1 MMGFAK
7 CGRGVL
13 ALAVFAGMAGSAHAA
28 SGTRL
33 DIVRLSGDVLREQ
46 ASVARALEVPEPLN
60 SGDRVHTGRASHVA
74 LQVGRTGLATLG
86 PDSTL
91 RIHSLFPPEPPTRM
105 QLSKLVLEQGSINI
119 DTRPKDASQP
129 PSDVRLNAGVL
140 KLRIFGA
147 AAWIRH
153 DDAADEVCLLHGAI
167 EVGTPDGPQR
177 LDEPGSCLLASGAGT
192 ALSSAR
198 QVGSLAARLQLTAF
212 PNDDALRDEIL
223 QRAQAQARPQ
233 PAFPVAPQTE
243 PAPPKPAAAAP
254 VAAATPNT
262 AAAAQTGGGWGIVLG
277 SVSDAQRAAAEA
289 ERFSAEGLQARVVP
303 AKLGGG
309 TTYRIVSGHF
319 ATKDEADAML
329 PAVRARRDLQG
340 AWIVATP

>member
-7 CGRGVL
+7 RGPGL
-13 ALAVFAGMAGSAHAA
+13 MALAVFASLAGSAYAA
-28 SGTRL
+28 TGTRL

-60 SGDRVHTGRASHVA
+60 AGDRVHTGGASHVA

-86 PDSTL
+86 PDTTL
-91 RIHSLFPPEPPTRM
+91 RIHSLLPPEPPARM

-119 DTRPKDASQP
+119 DTRPKDPAQP

-140 KLRIFGA
+140 KLRVFGA

-177 LDEPGSCLLASGAGT
+177 LDEPGSCLLSDGAGT
-192 ALSSAR
+192 KVRSAR

-212 PNDDALRDEIL
+212 PNDDDLRDEIL
-223 QRAQAQARPQ
+223 QRAQAQARPRA
-233 PAFPVAPQTE
+233 AFPTAPRTE
-243 PAPPKPAAAAP
+243 QPAAAQP
-254 VAAATPNT
+254 AAAT
-262 AAAAQTGGGWGIVLG
+262 AAAAVTSNTAAPANRESWGIVLG

-289 ERFSAEGLQARVVP
+289 ERFSADGLQARVVP
-303 AKLGGG
+303 AKVSGG
-309 TTYRIVSGHF
+309 TTYRIISGQF
-319 ATKDEADAML
+319 ATKDAANAML
-329 PAVRARRDLQG
+329 PSVRARRGLQG